1 MDHNLILKTPTHKQV
16 ADAAPASVQGEWTAG
31 YFKIKQLDLN
41 LENLMASTLM
51 AANTVKMRYPEDS
64 VDSNGF
70 KGTTKTFEKYNI
82 FMFSAQPLWELFR
95 EISTFWQ
102 STRTSNKIHYMQ
114 AWINVYE
121 EGAESIGW
129 HHHWPEHMQAWHGYY
144 CLDVDVSKTT
154 YALQPKYYKQSRDVA
169 DQYQGV
175 LEHNDE
181 YELIDVVG
189 RDNMLVMG
197 LSSNDLHRNIPWKI
211 KNRPRITI
219 AFDIVPGEFID
230 NRAWENHWIPLL

>member
-1 MDHNLILKTPTHKQV
+1 
-16 ADAAPASVQGEWTAG
+16 
-31 YFKIKQLDLN
+31 
-41 LENLMASTLM
+41 
-51 AANTVKMRYPEDS
+51 
-64 VDSNGF
+64 
-70 KGTTKTFEKYNI
+70 
-82 FMFSAQPLWELFR
+82 
-95 EISTFWQ
+95 
-102 STRTSNKIHYMQ
+102 
-114 AWINVYE
+114 
-121 EGAESIGW
+121 
-129 HHHWPEHMQAWHGYY
+129 
-144 CLDVDVSKTT
+144 LDVDVSKTT

-189 RDNMLVMG
+189 RNNMLVMG